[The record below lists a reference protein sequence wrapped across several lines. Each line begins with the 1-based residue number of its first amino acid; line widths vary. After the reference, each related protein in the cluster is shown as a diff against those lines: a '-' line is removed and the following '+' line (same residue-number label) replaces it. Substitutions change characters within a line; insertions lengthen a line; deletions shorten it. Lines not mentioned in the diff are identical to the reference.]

1 MTVYIFDEW
10 KQVRKI
16 IPQSGVTELIHDED
30 NNQLHAVVDMKL
42 RIRNGEH
49 LGFMCADKRFRL
61 FTVVLSEEFDD
72 QGVTI
77 VTGIDA
83 SVQELRETIV
93 ENCNQTATI
102 KFTVMGLLS
111 SAGAAGV
118 WNVIGEDSVE
128 TKETK
133 AYFTSVW
140 NVLTQCEGLYLWQI
154 IPYYTFHNGQISGRV
169 IELAKD
175 EAVYRGRILKS
186 KKDATNV
193 YVVRT
198 DPPVTRLYV
207 TGASAGTGDMQ
218 TSITISEISWSR
230 AAGDPADKP
239 AGQSWIDDTEA
250 IRKHGLHAASIAM
263 THIQTPEELIKA
275 AWTELQKRKEPT
287 CTVEANV
294 QDMEQVH
301 GYQHQIIRLGDRVP
315 IHLSNATMEAARV
328 INIKRDYIRPWL
340 TKVVLGERV
349 QTIQSQMRQMQDMS
363 SELDIGQDH
372 AKKETEKNSTTI
384 RDMGEKMIMNA
395 ALIQMNAEMIQMN
408 AHVIELNAEQI
419 RMNAE
424 QIDMKA
430 GKQEVTELGET
441 VTAAM
446 IMIDGINAQLA
457 LKATKAEVTEVSSRL
472 SLAEIALD
480 GANAALLLKAERT
493 DVDALG
499 ERITSAEIKVD
510 GANSKVDVLAEEIRL
525 AGYVTADELETETL
539 KVVEGATLASLKT
552 GALNVSGIATVN
564 TLYATGA
571 VINNL
576 NVPNIIIG
584 GTAFDPADYATK
596 AWVEDQGY
604 LKNADF
610 SNYATRSWVIEQN
623 YTTASDVSQTLDG
636 YVMSGELDGYATQAW
651 VQENFSKASAAYKPT
666 TIERYGSV
674 SGNSIP
680 VHALNES
687 GEVLLTGTVD
697 AGDVYSSGVSSGKN
711 SVTLTSSGWQGSSNT
726 VRASNGKSVVVSLPQ
741 FSASGGTSFNSSNQT
756 TVYFSTASVSGYLA
770 SKTVDATSVYNNG
783 WNECREACSVKRCLI
798 DYWSVG
804 EMLYDRD
811 GNPAGSDWYKGTVAY
826 LYYRPGA
833 K

>member
-1 MTVYIFDEW
+1 MTVYLFDQW

-16 IPQSGVTELIHDED
+16 IPQTGVTELIHDED
-30 NNQLHAVVDMKL
+30 NHQLHAVVDMQL
-42 RIRNGEH
+42 RVHNGEH

-61 FTVVLSEEFDD
+61 FTVVMSEDFDD
-72 QGVTI
+72 RGVTI
-77 VTGIDA
+77 ITGMDA
-83 SVQELRETIV
+83 SVQELREMIV
-93 ENCNQTATI
+93 EDCTQTT
-102 KFTVMGLLS
+102 TVKQTVEGLLR
-111 SAGAAGV
+111 SAGALDL
-118 WNVIGEDSVE
+118 WNITGEDSTE

-140 NVLTQCEGLYLWQI
+140 NILAQCEGLYLWQI
-154 IPYYTFHNGQISGRV
+154 VPYYTFQGGQISGRV

-175 EAVYRGRILKS
+175 EAVFRGRILKS

-193 YVVRT
+193 YVIRT
-198 DPPVTRLYV
+198 DPPITRLYV

-218 TSITISEISWSR
+218 TSVTISGVSWSK
-230 AAGDPADKP
+230 AAGNPVDKP
-239 AGQSWIDDTEA
+239 AGQSYIEDPEA
-250 IRKHGLHAASIAM
+250 VEKHGLHAASISL
-263 THIQTPEELIKA
+263 THIQTADELIRA
-275 AWTELQKRKEPT
+275 AWEELQKRKEPT
-287 CTVEANV
+287 CTVEATV

-315 IHLSNATMEAARV
+315 IRLSNATMEAARV

-349 QTIQSQMRQMQDMS
+349 QTIQTQLRQMQSFS
-363 SELDIGQDH
+363 SDFSVSQDH
-372 AKKETEKNSTTI
+372 VKKETEKNSSSI
-384 RDMGEKMIMNA
+384 RDMGSQLLMNA
-395 ALIQMNAEMIQMN
+395 ALIQLNAEMIQAN

-424 QIDMKA
+424 QIELKA

-441 VTAAM
+441 VSAAM
-446 IMIDGINAQLA
+446 VMIDGINAQLA

-552 GALNVSGIATVN
+552 GAFNCSGIATVS
-564 TLYATGA
+564 TLYVGTGA
-571 VINNL
+571 VIPSL
-576 NVPNIIIG
+576 
-584 GTAFDPADYATK
+584 
-596 AWVEDQGY
+596 
-604 LKNADF
+604 
-610 SNYATRSWVIEQN
+610 
-623 YTTASDVSQTLDG
+623 
-636 YVMSGELDGYATQAW
+636 
-651 VQENFSKASAAYKPT
+651 
-666 TIERYGSV
+666 
-674 SGNSIP
+674 
-680 VHALNES
+680 
-687 GEVLLTGTVD
+687 
-697 AGDVYSSGVSSGKN
+697 
-711 SVTLTSSGWQGSSNT
+711 
-726 VRASNGKSVVVSLPQ
+726 VV
-741 FSASGGTSFNSSNQT
+741 GGTSFTSSSLTMGSVASGTIVGPSDINLSHSHAV
-756 TVYFSTASVSGYLA
+756 TVSGGTVTLGEVSSSGGSFNIADTQYYKDGVAAAKEKGAELVNVSNMFGSGGVITAQLSNGKEGTLQLSQGTASGKGIPIIGRGRTVM
-770 SKTVDATSVYNNG
+770 TVDASSAYNNG

-826 LYYRPGA
+826 LYYRPDA